1 MADTQNS
8 FFSNQNEAMLDR
20 ILYNDFQRRIGGDLN
35 EKQKERLVK
44 TVRHYM
50 NEVYEENGEQPV
62 PVMNKEVLK
71 AVVPDFLSYLRRG
84 AISSEEKTRVDV
96 SSRFSQL
103 QNERQDVRAA
113 PPALPD
119 FRISTDDDNSS
130 TAITLFEQVKKQR
143 EEDATRTTLMVQE
156 TNTYTE
162 SRMRGQDS
170 INRSVAATMDY
181 NDSVEAAKKRDEM
194 ALLERN
200 MARQAAATTKQVN
213 LALPPDPRAF
223 FFGGSPPPGLT
234 NEGGPLAQ
242 ANPTLALPDA
252 LRTRPS
258 LPQDNIKKQDDIV
271 TYRENE
277 YNLFLYSA
285 DRNWVAN
292 STENRY
298 NFSVNF
304 DVANNRPGFGFS
316 TATNIKFKNIVRI
329 ELVKVIVPTEGID
342 ILATQDTSGGYT
354 RTSNYNTSININALS
369 FPYLMLN
376 IPELDTNNFGTN
388 TNIDNAFGIVQYDA
402 NWISDNTANNRGYL
416 AMIPK
421 FMKCQKVYY
430 PTPLATLQKLTI
442 QLRQPNGDLVS
453 DSLDT
458 LDISGILLSSQL
470 SSNPSGVN
478 VSGAKFADASGA
490 YIWIQTGT
498 WFSQFMVSQ
507 ADRVIFQ
514 NIAFPASYTGTQASS
529 DFINFLQRK
538 KGHIVV
544 GTGHFVKSTN
554 SVTVT
559 QPVVVTTVYTNT
571 YFKATPNVQGY
582 CNYIIIRNFF
592 NDPTTG
598 STALGYFGGSAASH
612 NAFVASL
619 PGVQLTTGRFINM
632 NHQTQ
637 VVLRVITRDMDSASR
652 LRPDNNF

>member
-1 MADTQNS
+1 MSDTKNP
-8 FFSNQNEAMLDR
+8 FFSTQNEAMLDR

-50 NEVYEENGEQPV
+50 NEVYEEKGEQPV
-62 PVMNKEVLK
+62 PIMNKEVLA
-71 AVVPDFLSYLRRG
+71 AVVPDYLSYLRRG
-84 AISSEEKTRVDV
+84 QISSEERTRVDV
-96 SSRFSQL
+96 GTRFNQL
-103 QNERQDVRAA
+103 QNERQEVRPT
-113 PPALPD
+113 PPAMPD
-119 FRISTDDDNSS
+119 FRIAGDEESS
-130 TAITLFEQVKKQR
+130 TALTLFEQVKKQR
-143 EEDATRTTLMVQE
+143 EDDASRVAAA
-156 TNTYTE
+156 NTE
-162 SRMRGQDS
+162 SRVRGQDS
-170 INRSVAATMDY
+170 INRSVSASMEYDDGVDAAR
-181 NDSVEAAKKRDEM
+181 KRDEL
-194 ALLERN
+194 ALIERN
-200 MARQAAATTKQVN
+200 MSRQSAAKQVN
-213 LALPPDPRAF
+213 LSLPPDPRAF
-223 FFGGSPPPGLT
+223 FFGGTSPGALRDDA
-234 NEGGPLAQ
+234 PLAQ
-242 ANPTLALPDA
+242 ANPTLALPDSI
-252 LRTRPS
+252 RTRPS
-258 LPQDNIKKQDDIV
+258 LPQDSIKKQDDIV

-304 DVANNRPGFGFS
+304 DPANNRPGFGFS
-316 TATNIKFKNIVRI
+316 TAANIKFKNIVRI

-342 ILATQDTSGGYT
+342 ILALQDTSGGYT
-354 RTSNYNTSININALS
+354 NTCDYNTSININALS

-458 LDISGILLSSQL
+458 LDISGFLFSSQL
-470 SSNPSGVN
+470 SSNPSGAN
-478 VSGAKFADASGA
+478 ISYAKFADTSGA
-490 YIWIQTGT
+490 YIWIQTST

-507 ADRVIFQ
+507 ADRVVFQ
-514 NIAFPASYTGTQASS
+514 NIAFPSSYTGTQASA
-529 DFINFLQRK
+529 DFLNFLQRK
-538 KGHIVV
+538 KGHVVV
-544 GTGHFVKSTN
+544 GTGHYEKN
-554 SVTVT
+554 SNVVIVQ
-559 QPVVVTTVYTNT
+559 QPIYTRTVYTNT
-571 YFKATPNVQGY
+571 YFKALPNVQGY

-598 STALGYFGGSAASH
+598 STALGYYGGTSAT
-612 NAFVASL
+612 NTAFVASL
-619 PGVQLTTGRFINM
+619 PGVSLTTGRFINM

>member
-1 MADTQNS
+1 MSDTKNP
-8 FFSNQNEAMLDR
+8 FFSGQNEAMLDR

-50 NEVYEENGEQPV
+50 NEVYEEKGEQPV
-62 PVMNKEVLK
+62 PIMNKEVLA
-71 AVVPDFLSYLRRG
+71 AVVPDYLSYLRRG
-84 AISSEEKTRVDV
+84 QISSEERTRVDV
-96 SSRFSQL
+96 GTRFNQL
-103 QNERQDVRAA
+103 QNERQEVRPM
-113 PPALPD
+113 PPAAPD
-119 FRISTDDDNSS
+119 FRIAGDDETS

-143 EEDATRTTLMVQE
+143 EDDATRVA
-156 TNTYTE
+156 NTYTE
-162 SRMRGQDS
+162 SRIRGQES
-170 INRSVAATMDY
+170 INRSVSASMDY
-181 NDSVEAAKKRDEM
+181 DDGVDAARKRDEL
-194 ALLERN
+194 ALMERN
-200 MARQAAATTKQVN
+200 MARQTAVKQVN
-213 LALPPDPRAF
+213 LSLPPDPRAF
-223 FFGGSPPPGLT
+223 FFGGTTPGG
-234 NEGGPLAQ
+234 EAPLAQ
-242 ANPTLALPDA
+242 ANPTLALPDSI
-252 LRTRPS
+252 RTRPS
-258 LPQDNIKKQDDIV
+258 LPQDSIKKQDDIV

-304 DVANNRPGFGFS
+304 DPANNRPGFGFS
-316 TATNIKFKNIVRI
+316 TAANIKFKNIVRI

-342 ILATQDTSGGYT
+342 ILAVQDTSGGVT
-354 RTSNYNTSININALS
+354 KTSNYNTSININALS

-388 TNIDNAFGIVQYDA
+388 TNVDNAFGIVQYDA

-458 LDISGILLSSQL
+458 LDISGFLFSSQL
-470 SSNPSGVN
+470 SANPSGVN
-478 VSGAKFADASGA
+478 LGYAKFADTSGA
-490 YIWIQTGT
+490 YIWVQTST

-507 ADRVIFQ
+507 ADRVVFQ
-514 NIAFPASYTGTQASS
+514 NISFPVSYSGTQAST
-529 DFINFLQRK
+529 DFLNFLQRK
-538 KGHIVV
+538 QGHIVV
-544 GTGHFVKSTN
+544 GTGHFSKN
-554 SVTVT
+554 SNIVAIGPPPGTPTVFS
-559 QPVVVTTVYTNT
+559 NT
-571 YFKATPNVQGY
+571 YFKGLPNVQGY
-582 CNYIIIRNFF
+582 CNYIIIRNYF

-598 STALGYFGGSAASH
+598 STALAFFGGTSASNTSFLAS
-612 NAFVASL
+612 V
-619 PGVQLTTGRFINM
+619 PGVQLKTGRFINM

>member
-1 MADTQNS
+1 MSDTKNP
-8 FFSNQNEAMLDR
+8 FFSGQNEAMLDR

-50 NEVYEENGEQPV
+50 NEVYEEKGEQPV
-62 PVMNKEVLK
+62 PIMNKEVLA
-71 AVVPDFLSYLRRG
+71 AVVPDYLSYLRRG
-84 AISSEEKTRVDV
+84 QISSEERTRVDV
-96 SSRFSQL
+96 GTRFNQL
-103 QNERQDVRAA
+103 QNERQEARPM
-113 PPALPD
+113 PPAAPD
-119 FRISTDDDNSS
+119 FRITGDEETS

-143 EEDATRTTLMVQE
+143 EDDASRVA
-156 TNTYTE
+156 NTYTE
-162 SRMRGQDS
+162 SRIRGQES
-170 INRSVAATMDY
+170 INRSVSASMEYDDGVDAAR
-181 NDSVEAAKKRDEM
+181 KKDEL
-194 ALLERN
+194 ALMERN
-200 MARQAAATTKQVN
+200 MARQTAVKQVN
-213 LALPPDPRAF
+213 LSLPPDPRAF
-223 FFGGSPPPGLT
+223 FFGGTTPGG
-234 NEGGPLAQ
+234 EGPLAQ
-242 ANPTLALPDA
+242 ANPTLALPDSI
-252 LRTRPS
+252 RTRPS
-258 LPQDNIKKQDDIV
+258 LPQDSIKKQDDIV

-304 DVANNRPGFGFS
+304 DPANNRPGFGFS
-316 TATNIKFKNIVRI
+316 TAANIKFKNIVRI

-342 ILATQDTSGGYT
+342 ILATQDNTLDTSGGTTVYT
-354 RTSNYNTSININALS
+354 TNYNTTININALS

-442 QLRQPNGDLVS
+442 QLRQPNGELVS

-458 LDISGILLSSQL
+458 LDISGILFSSQL
-470 SSNPSGVN
+470 TSNPVGTL
-478 VSGAKFADASGA
+478 VSNAKFADLSGA
-490 YIWIQTGT
+490 YIWIQTST
-498 WFSQFMVSQ
+498 WFNQFMVSQ
-507 ADRVIFQ
+507 ADRVVFQ
-514 NIAFPASYTGTQASS
+514 NIVFPPSYTQTQAST
-529 DFINFLQRK
+529 DFVNFLQRK
-538 KGHIVV
+538 QGHIVV
-544 GTGHFVKSTN
+544 GTGHYRTSYGSFVRLGQTLYQGYSYYKG
-554 SVTVT
+554 
-559 QPVVVTTVYTNT
+559 
-571 YFKATPNVQGY
+571 TPNTQGY

-598 STALGYFGGSAASH
+598 STALGYFGGTAAANST
-612 NAFVASL
+612 FRSSI
-619 PGVQLTTGRFINM
+619 PGVNLKSGRFINM